1 MKQVHFLPS
10 GDLWKVAKGS
20 RQMISNEKPI
30 RRTIGIDQS
39 AAIRE
44 LENDCQ
50 MLKNEVDQKR
60 QAEDALK
67 KEEKLYKKRWNE
79 ENKKRSKLLKTIET
93 AEQTIEEIND
103 EDDGNEDVEA
113 DTTAE
118 EDEVKSAEEALEEVQ
133 SRYEEK
139 KTAMEEMWP
148 AIEEAKRRLDEVTT
162 RNEKVL
168 DEIEQ
173 ADNELEKYSQGHAKL
188 QANVEKKQKKL
199 EQIEEMCV
207 QQKAK
212 AAEAA
217 SQLEEWTAKARQLAF
232 DLLEEKKQKE
242 AQENGEQYDPRE
254 ATPEDLDQIEPEE
267 TRKKVDYYQT
277 KTEQSEKRI
286 EKEKQKRA
294 LTESDPEVAFMKYMR
309 AKKDLDEKVDQLD
322 RIEATI
328 DDLTEDARDR
338 RKRWKQFRAH
348 IQQTTG
354 AIFDE
359 ILNKKGSSGE
369 LEFDHNDGTLN
380 LSVQKDADN
389 QMSQTKDVKALR

>member
-1 MKQVHFLPS
+1 
-10 GDLWKVAKGS
+10 
-20 RQMISNEKPI
+20 MISNEKPI

-60 QAEDALK
+60 QTQDALK
-67 KEEKLYKKRWNE
+67 KEAHLYKKRWNE
-79 ENKKRSKLLKTIET
+79 ENKKRSKLLESIET
-93 AEQTIEEIND
+93 AEQTIEDIND

-118 EDEVKSAEEALEEVQ
+118 EEEVKSAEEALEEVQ
-133 SRYEEK
+133 TRYEEK
-139 KTAMEEMWP
+139 KTAKDGMWP
-148 AIEEAKRRLDEVTT
+148 AIEEARRRLDEVTT

-173 ADNELEKYSQGHAKL
+173 AENELQNYVQGHAKL

-199 EQIEEMCV
+199 EQIEEMCT

-212 AAEAA
+212 VAEVA
-217 SQLEEWTAKARQLAF
+217 SQLEEWTSKARQLAF

-242 AQENGEQYDPRE
+242 AQENGERYDPCE
-254 ATPEDLDQIEPEE
+254 ANPEDLDQIKPEE
-267 TRKKVDYYQT
+267 TRKKFDFYQT
-277 KTEQSEKRI
+277 KIEQGEKRI

-309 AKKDLDEKVDQLD
+309 AKKDLDDKVEQLE
-322 RIEATI
+322 RIEATVKE
-328 DDLTEDARDR
+328 LTEDARDR
-338 RKRWKQFRAH
+338 RRRWRQFRSH
-348 IQQTTG
+348 IQKMTG
-354 AIFDE
+354 AVFNE

-380 LSVQKDADN
+380 LAVQKDAEN

>member
-1 MKQVHFLPS
+1 
-10 GDLWKVAKGS
+10 
-20 RQMISNEKPI
+20 MISNEKPI

-60 QAEDALK
+60 QAQDALK
-67 KEEKLYKKRWNE
+67 KEEHLYKKRWNE
-79 ENKKRSKLLKTIET
+79 ENKKRSKLLKAIET
-93 AEQTIEEIND
+93 AEQTIEDIND

-118 EDEVKSAEEALEEVQ
+118 EEEVKSAEEALEEVQ

-139 KTAMEEMWP
+139 KTAKEGMWP

-173 ADNELEKYSQGHAKL
+173 AENELEKYTEGHAKL

-199 EQIEEMCV
+199 KQIEEMFT

-212 AAEAA
+212 AADSA
-217 SQLEEWTAKARQLAF
+217 SQLEEWTTKARQLAF
-232 DLLEEKKQKE
+232 DLQEEKKQKE
-242 AQENGEQYDPRE
+242 AQQNGEQYDPRE

-267 TRKKVDYYQT
+267 TRKSVDYYQT
-277 KTEQSEKRI
+277 KIEHSEKKI

-309 AKKDLDEKVDQLD
+309 AKKDLDDKVEQSE
-322 RIEATI
+322 RIKATI

-338 RKRWKQFRAH
+338 RKRWKQFRSH

-359 ILNKKGSSGE
+359 ILNKKGSSGT

-380 LSVQKDADN
+380 LAVQKDADN